1 MVILCEISFFFISST
16 YDLALNIIN
25 VSTLGYWIS

>member
-1 MVILCEISFFFISST
+1 MVIICEVLFFISST

>member
-1 MVILCEISFFFISST
+1 MVIICDIFIFFISST
-16 YDLALNIIN
+16 YDLTLNINN